1 MMVKVFQSNA
11 NGKIEFTRAE
21 LEKLLNEVYNAGHDA
36 GYSEG
41 KSNQWT
47 WTSPYSSTST
57 STINSTNSTGHSSTV
72 IDDLTCN
79 GATEAVKVTAEY
91 RAESEEEAKQMNE
104 DFKKEARDQGYILTS
119 FAYTK
124 KEKKSKG
131 EIIDDGYLVKVVK
144 TYGGFWDG

>member
-1 MMVKVFQSNA
+1 MR
-11 NGKIEFTRAE
+11 I
-21 LEKLLNEVYNAGHDA
+21 L
-36 GYSEG
+36 
-41 KSNQWT
+41 
-47 WTSPYSSTST
+47 
-57 STINSTNSTGHSSTV
+57 
-72 IDDLTCN
+72 
-79 GATEAVKVTAEY
+79 KVTAEY

-144 TYGGFWDG
+144 TYGGFWDGLDN